1 MTKYY
6 ATRNILLGRFAGQ
19 ESVALAVGAE
29 VEYDGKKMKY
39 QDNEDVFPH
48 FDAVV
53 RSGWLTET
61 PVRIAKADAKASPKI
76 EDTKETKIR
85 SAKNNTPVSLK
96 VEPEFQVAGTQA
108 PATKKTA
115 AAPKK
120 AIILEA
126 DDDQRIV
133 ATNISSKGIPK
144 KAEPSKTTP
153 VLRSGIEEPE
163 GEPVP
168 GSRFK
173 TSTHSKTTIGK

>member
-1 MTKYY
+1 MAKYY
-6 ATRNILLGRFAGQ
+6 ATRKILLGKFAGQ

-29 VEYDGKKMKY
+29 VEYDGKKLKY
-39 QDNEDVFPH
+39 QDTEDVFPH

-61 PVRIAKADAKASPKI
+61 PLKIAKADSKV
-76 EDTKETKIR
+76 EDTKGTTIR
-85 SAKNNTPVSLK
+85 AAKTNSKVSMQ
-96 VEPEFQVAGTQA
+96 VDQEFQPVAAQA

-120 AIILEA
+120 PIILEA

-133 ATNISSKGIPK
+133 ATNISNKGIPK

-153 VLRSGIEEPE
+153 VMRSGVEDPE
-163 GEPVP
+163 GTPIT
-168 GSRFK
+168 GTRFK
-173 TSTHSKTTIGK
+173 TSTHSKTTLGK